1 MPLSRG
7 PAVQRRDSRNT
18 DVKDK
23 IVADGFGDCCC
34 CYRIVRFTKWI
45 VRSTKGIVRSTKWIV
60 VSTKVHEV
68 DDRPSPRSSSPGCG

>member
-1 MPLSRG
+1 MPLSRD

-34 CYRIVRFTKWI
+34 YRIVRFTKWILRFTKWI
-45 VRSTKGIVRSTKWIV
+45 VRSTKWIVRSTKWIV
-60 VSTKVHEV
+60 GSTKVH
-68 DDRPSPRSSSPGCG
+68 